1 MISQILQYDERL
13 LISLQGII
21 APEYATLLKLTS
33 ESIVIWCMIFLVATW
48 LYGTIHK
55 NNAYKVRSL
64 HICAMILSVFLI
76 YSIVYF
82 FLPQW
87 RPHPGEILSHTIQ
100 PLIPHPLDNSFPS
113 GHALFSSAFV
123 VAMFVYTRQPV
134 LIAITIVFAL
144 LTLCS
149 RVLGGVHYPGDILGG
164 IFFGMLGALLLRP
177 VSEWV
182 VKQSSPFLL
191 KVAAFFRL

>member
-13 LISLQGII
+13 LISLQGMID
-21 APEYATLLKLTS
+21 PEYALLLKLTS
-33 ESIVIWCMIFLVATW
+33 ESIVLWCMVFLVGLW
-48 LYGTIHK
+48 LYGTFQRD
-55 NNAYKVRSL
+55 ATYKIRSL
-64 HICAMILSVFLI
+64 HVCAMILSVFLV
-76 YSIVYF
+76 YSAIYF

-87 RPHPGEILSHTIQ
+87 RPHPGEILVHTIQ

-123 VAMFVYTRQPV
+123 VAMCVYVRQPT
-134 LIAITIVFAL
+134 LILFTVICAI
-144 LTLCS
+144 LTVCS

-164 IFFGMLGALLLRP
+164 VFFGTLGALLLRP

-182 VKQSSPFLL
+182 VRQVSPFLL